1 MSGIG
6 LQLNSA
12 PAVGFDQPFEMLA
25 ACHERVERSL
35 RLLERLGEHLMS
47 QGADEA
53 ARSAARDVQ
62 RYFDLAAPQHHED
75 EERHVLPA
83 LRAAGQSVLAQ
94 QVLADHARMAEAWAR
109 LSVQLQAIGRGD
121 AADAITP
128 AAQAEWK
135 AFAQLYRAHLALE
148 DAEVFPAAAPLLDAP
163 AQRAMG
169 EEMAQRRGATR
180 RSLMRAPLLRPRAR
194 APTASR

>member
-1 MSGIG
+1 VSGAP
-6 LQLNSA
+6 LQLNAA
-12 PAVGFDQPFEMLA
+12 PAAGFDQPFEMLA

-35 RLLERLGEHLMS
+35 RLLERLGEHLTAK
-47 QGADEA
+47 GADEA

-83 LRAAGQSVLAQ
+83 LRAAGLSVLAE

-121 AADAITP
+121 ATAAITP
-128 AAQAEWK
+128 AVQAEWQ

-148 DAEVFPAAAPLLDAP
+148 DAQVFPAAAPLLEAP
-163 AQRAMG
+163 ARRAMG
-169 EEMAQRRGATR
+169 DEMAQRRGATR
-180 RSLMRAPLLRPRAR
+180 
-194 APTASR
+194 